1 MRLLGI
7 DHVVIRARDSV
18 AMERFYVEVLGCTV
32 ERRQDAIGLV
42 QLRAGA
48 QLIDLVDVA
57 GRLGRM
63 GGAAPGPDGHN
74 MDHLC
79 LRVIDFVSD
88 FSRGDLFDFSALDAN
103 ATLDGDQAFSL
114 VSQLSGAAGQIM
126 VSSYSNIFKAIGA
139 LGGVDVGVFGLGGL
153 FGHASVVWG
162 DLDGDAVS
170 DFAVLVTG
178 GNLST
183 GSWLL

>member
-7 DHVVIRARDSV
+7 DHVVIRARDP
-18 AMERFYVEVLGCTV
+18 ARMERFYVEVLGCAV

-79 LRVIDFVSD
+79 LRVIDFEVETV
-88 FSRGDLFDFSALDAN
+88 RAHLEAHG
-103 ATLDGDQAFSL
+103 
-114 VSQLSGAAGQIM
+114 VE
-126 VSSYSNIFKAIGA
+126 IG
-139 LGGVDVGVFGLGGL
+139 DVGERYG
-153 FGHASVVWG
+153 
-162 DLDGDAVS
+162 
-170 DFAVLVTG
+170 
-178 GNLST
+178 ST
-183 GSWLL
+183 GEAMSLYLSDPEGNGLELRA

>member
-7 DHVVIRARDSV
+7 DHVVIRARDT
-18 AMERFYVEVLGCTV
+18 ALMERFYVEVLGCTV

-79 LRVIDFVSD
+79 LRVIDFDVETV
-88 FSRGDLFDFSALDAN
+88 RAHL
-103 ATLDGDQAFSL
+103 
-114 VSQLSGAAGQIM
+114 
-126 VSSYSNIFKAIGA
+126 KAHDVEIG
-139 LGGVDVGVFGLGGL
+139 DVGERYG
-153 FGHASVVWG
+153 
-162 DLDGDAVS
+162 
-170 DFAVLVTG
+170 
-178 GNLST
+178 ST
-183 GSWLL
+183 GEAMSLYLSDPEGNGLELRA

>member
-7 DHVVIRARDSV
+7 DHVVIRARDP
-18 AMERFYVEVLGCTV
+18 ARLERFYVEVLGCTV

-63 GGAAPGPDGHN
+63 GGAAPGADGHN

-79 LRVIDFVSD
+79 LRVVDFEVEAI
-88 FSRGDLFDFSALDAN
+88 RAHLEAHG
-103 ATLDGDQAFSL
+103 
-114 VSQLSGAAGQIM
+114 V
-126 VSSYSNIFKAIGA
+126 AIGDI
-139 LGGVDVGVFGLGGL
+139 GERYGSTGE
-153 FGHASVVWG
+153 
-162 DLDGDAVS
+162 AVS
-170 DFAVLVTG
+170 LYLSDPE
-178 GNLST
+178 GNELELR
-183 GSWLL
+183 G